1 MWKFQALYSI
11 DELTNHWERF
21 LVVRTL
27 KSFTQKV
34 VEITNVGQQM
44 RRGRNSNDAS
54 CSVDLLNVPLH
65 LGISQRVSFFFKIGF
80 DVVQPNSRVLTVV
93 EVELTI
99 FITSFWLPSTLLLV
113 NNNSL
118 SNLSSQV
125 LFRAAYVVHAE
136 ASDRHKSKES

>member
-11 DELTNHWERF
+11 DELTNHRERF

-136 ASDRHKSKES
+136 ASDWHKSKES